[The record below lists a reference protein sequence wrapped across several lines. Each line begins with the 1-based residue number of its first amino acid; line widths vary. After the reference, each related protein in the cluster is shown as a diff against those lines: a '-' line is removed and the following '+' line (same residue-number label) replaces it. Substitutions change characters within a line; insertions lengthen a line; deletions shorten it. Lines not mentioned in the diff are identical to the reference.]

1 MDVEIRWVVALTWTS
16 GISLPRCFFF
26 VTLNRGTKYKIY
38 ADINLAFF
46 VVLVFHDPQK
56 REKAK
61 QFTPLS
67 KS

>member
-1 MDVEIRWVVALTWTS
+1 MDVEIRRVVALTWTS
-16 GISLPRCFFF
+16 GISLPIFF
-26 VTLNRGTKYKIY
+26 VTLSRGTKYQIY
-38 ADINLAFF
+38 ADLNVAFL
-46 VVLVFHDPQK
+46 VVLVLHDLQK

>member
-1 MDVEIRWVVALTWTS
+1 MDVEIRRVVALTWTS
-16 GISLPRCFFF
+16 GISLPGFFF
-26 VTLNRGTKYKIY
+26 GTLNRGTKYQIY
-38 ADINLAFF
+38 ADLNLTFF

-56 REKAK
+56 REKVK